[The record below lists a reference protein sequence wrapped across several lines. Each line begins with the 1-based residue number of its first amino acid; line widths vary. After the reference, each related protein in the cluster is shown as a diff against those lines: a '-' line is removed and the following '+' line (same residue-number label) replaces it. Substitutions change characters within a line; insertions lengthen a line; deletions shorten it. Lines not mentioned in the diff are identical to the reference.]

1 MGLEE
6 EVDSEE
12 PASDFDAAADLVAM
26 ELGAEPTPALRSAF
40 RSMVEACKPGDYGS
54 GGEKKEPAKDGGL
67 ALVFGGPKKG

>member
-26 ELGAEPTPALRSAF
+26 ELGAEPTPSLRSALKA
-40 RSMVEACKPGDYGS
+40 MVKACVAEGDYG
-54 GGEKKEPAKDGGL
+54 GGEEKAPAKDEGL